1 MDNKQQVK
9 MKWFTKSN
17 GWACS

>member
-1 MDNKQQVK
+1 MNNKQQDK

>member
-1 MDNKQQVK
+1 MDNKQQDK